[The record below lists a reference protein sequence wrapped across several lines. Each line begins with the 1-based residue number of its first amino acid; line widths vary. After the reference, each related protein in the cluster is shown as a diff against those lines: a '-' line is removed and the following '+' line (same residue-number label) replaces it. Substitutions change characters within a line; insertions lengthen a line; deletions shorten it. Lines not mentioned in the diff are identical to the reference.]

1 MSLTQIDK
9 DFLVIREKILTEN
22 ETFLK
27 KFQNN
32 KDYFNFKKSQNK
44 SLFIPILLVFLF
56 CSIVAVAVYFLH
68 KFFPDFFIYEFII
81 GIALIIFAITFV
93 IIKLTKKLK
102 QDKLISKHGFYCA
115 VFTIEKSYD
124 KLISFM
130 TNVKLNNISIEEKI
144 KFYMGL
150 RKILGNISSKL
161 SNIYSKKT
169 KKIKKL
175 KNSNLDWNW
184 LIKYLYNFGKFCY
197 NKKQDCK
204 SFIGLLSI

>member
-32 KDYFNFKKSQNK
+32 KDYFNFKKAQNK

-68 KFFPDFFIYEFII
+68 KFFPNFFVYEFII
-81 GIALIIFAITFV
+81 GIALIILAITFV

-102 QDKLISKHGFYCA
+102 QDKLISKQGYYSA
-115 VFTIEKSYD
+115 IYTIEQSYD
-124 KLISFM
+124 KLISFIASV
-130 TNVKLNNISIEEKI
+130 NIDKISDNEKL
-144 KFYMGL
+144 KFYEGL
-150 RKILGNISSKL
+150 SKIFGNISSKL
-161 SNIYSKKT
+161 SNIYTKKT
-169 KKIKKL
+169 KKIKNL
-175 KNSNLDWNW
+175 KNNNLDWNW
-184 LIKYLYNFGKFCY
+184 LIKYLYNFGKFCF
-197 NKKQDCK
+197 NKKKDCK
-204 SFIGLLSI
+204 SFIGLLSL